1 MKSVG
6 RGEGEDE
13 EWSAI
18 CSKCKIRCS
27 ILLNWDLKEEN
38 SFFISIKE
46 LLILVISLVM
56 ILNVVRI
63 SFLKCEGG
71 DVKRLLGLWIE
82 SSREEWELLWF
93 LVTDAYDLGLG
104 LKSQEY
110 CWNPVCHTGGGGGW
124 WGGGCLFSLQSLI
137 RWVKSPQLWQV
148 FCVGDDQNN
157 C

>member
-1 MKSVG
+1 MDDSILLAWVCKSVLTEVG
-6 RGEGEDE
+6 IVERGEVEDE

-18 CSKCKIRCS
+18 CSKCRIRYS

-71 DVKRLLGLWIE
+71 DMGWLWKLWIE

-93 LVTDAYDLGLG
+93 LVTDAYDLELG
-104 LKSQEY
+104 LKSQKC
-110 CWNPVCHTGGGGGW
+110 CWKPVCHIGGGGGW
-124 WGGGCLFSLQSLI
+124 RGGGHLFSLQSLI
-137 RWVKSPQLWQV
+137 R
-148 FCVGDDQNN
+148 
-157 C
+157 